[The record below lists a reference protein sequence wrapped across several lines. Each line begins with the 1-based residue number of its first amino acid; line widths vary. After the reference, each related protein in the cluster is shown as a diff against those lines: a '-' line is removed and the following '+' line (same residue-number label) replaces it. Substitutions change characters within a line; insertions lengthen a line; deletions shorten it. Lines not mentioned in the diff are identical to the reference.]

1 MIEIKNAPG
10 EHLGQ
15 DGRRTQDEAS
25 FVMSMCQFTRSVAVC
40 QTDLLGLIEQARDR
54 AEADRLRACFYAT
67 RSRKHQT
74 ILAELRRLTGVQ
86 T

>member
-1 MIEIKNAPG
+1 MIGQKEAPAVG
-10 EHLGQ
+10 LGR
-15 DGRRTQDEAS
+15 GRQTPRGGAYLSCPPQYS
-25 FVMSMCQFTRSVAVC
+25 RPVAVC
-40 QTDLLGLIEQARDR
+40 QTDPLGLIEQARDR

-67 RSRKHQT
+67 RCRKHQT